1 MEKFEKEEIQAKATQ
16 ISELLGGDTDS
27 KFRALEIA
35 ESIKDERLQKRFL
48 GQVLSK
54 LTLDLEEEG
63 TEEALATS
71 ANLKKQY
78 FNIDH
83 QNSEEKSIE

>member
-1 MEKFEKEEIQAKATQ
+1 ML
-16 ISELLGGDTDS
+16 SE
-27 KFRALEIA
+27 
-35 ESIKDERLQKRFL
+35 
-48 GQVLSK
+48 